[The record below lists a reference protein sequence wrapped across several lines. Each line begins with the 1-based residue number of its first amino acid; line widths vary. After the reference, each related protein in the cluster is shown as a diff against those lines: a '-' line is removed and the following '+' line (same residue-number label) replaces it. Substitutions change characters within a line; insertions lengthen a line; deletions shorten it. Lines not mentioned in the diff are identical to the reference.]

1 MGMRAGATAR
11 GPGRPPRRRRLLRHL
26 LPTLRPGVGH
36 RLPPELAPRR
46 IGVLAAA
53 LPTGG
58 RGPEL
63 ETRGGAD
70 EQNPPPPD
78 TGSNPPPGGD
88 PFPPAWRGGGAA
100 PRHEVLLESY

>member
-36 RLPPELAPRR
+36 RLPPELTPRR

-53 LPTGG
+53 LPTGV

-63 ETRGGAD
+63 ETLLRRVEAKPIHPGNRIETYHGGEAVFAAMH
-70 EQNPPPPD
+70 EAGAGARPQVA
-78 TGSNPPPGGD
+78 PGC
-88 PFPPAWRGGGAA
+88 
-100 PRHEVLLESY
+100 L